1 MPKISDEHRAAR
13 QAQIL
18 DAAWRCFYRQGVQA
32 TTMEQIMAESG
43 LSASAMYRYFAG
55 KDDIIVAAIG
65 SSLSRLGQLLE
76 PILEAPQQCSVP
88 ALVLQVT
95 AAIESFTA
103 RPGYNLCRIA
113 LHGWSEAQRNE
124 RLRGLMRDF
133 YAAFRDRL
141 ADRVRRWQAEGALDA
156 GAPPQDVAQTLL
168 SLIVGFV
175 VQSAIVH
182 DADPA
187 AHERGLLALCAPP
200 PA

>member
-32 TTMEQIMAESG
+32 TTMEQIIAESG

-65 SSLSRLGQLLE
+65 SSLSRLAALLQ
-76 PILEAPQQCSVP
+76 PILESPERLSVQ
-88 ALVLQVT
+88 ALLLQATSV
-95 AAIESFTA
+95 IQSFSA
-103 RPGYNLCRIA
+103 RAGFNLTTIA

-141 ADRVRRWQAEGALDA
+141 ADRVRRWQAEGEVAA
-156 GAPPQDVAQTLL
+156 SAAPQDVAQTLL
-168 SLIVGFV
+168 SLMLGFV
-175 VQSAIVH
+175 VQSAVVH

-187 AHERGLLALCAPP
+187 AHARGLEAIHACAR
-200 PA
+200 

>member
-1 MPKISDEHRAAR
+1 
-13 QAQIL
+13 
-18 DAAWRCFYRQGVQA
+18 
-32 TTMEQIMAESG
+32 MAESG

-141 ADRVRRWQAEGALDA
+141 ADRVRRWQAEGALA
-156 GAPPQDVAQTLL
+156 AEAAPQDVAQTLL
-168 SLIVGFV
+168 SLILGFV

>member
-1 MPKISDEHRAAR
+1 MPKISPEHRQMR
-13 QAQIL
+13 QQQIL
-18 DAAWRCFYRQGVQA
+18 EAAWRCFHRAGVQA
-32 TTMEQIMAESG
+32 TTMQDIIAESG

-88 ALVLQVT
+88 ALVQQVT
-95 AAIESFTA
+95 TAIESFTA

-141 ADRVRRWQAEGALDA
+141 ADRVRRWQTEGALDA
-156 GAPPQDVAQTLL
+156 AAAPQDVAQTLL
-168 SLIVGFV
+168 SLILGFV